1 MDAEVGVVGAGTM
14 GAMALW
20 RLARA
25 GISALGFEQFTLG
38 HDRSAAGGESRMLR
52 ATEPATAPLLAR
64 AVELWRELEAETGQ
78 RLLTQ
83 AGGLVIGAAG
93 GDFVGGVLDTAQQ
106 SGRRCEVLDS
116 AAMAGRYPQHR
127 LAPGE
132 VGVLDHQAGF
142 LRPEFAV
149 LAAARRAAELG
160 ATIVERTPVLA
171 IEPAAGGVSVLT
183 ADRTYRVG
191 QLVVAA
197 GPWTAELLP
206 QLAGLIAL
214 RRIVL
219 TWYMAADPALW
230 APDRCPVFVH
240 LVDGL
245 DLAGFPSL
253 DGGSVKV
260 AASTSDSPLAAAGQ
274 LDLRVAPEQIEAV
287 NAGVARWLPGLAP
300 RPVRVAAYMD
310 GYTQDGRPLAGT
322 LPGGGNIRVLAGFS
336 GRGFKYAPAVGEAA
350 VHLVRGQDPGL
361 PGIGQPG
368 SGW

>member
-1 MDAEVGVVGAGTM
+1 MDADVGVVGAGTM

-25 GISALGFEQFTLG
+25 GIDALGFEQFTLG

-52 ATEPATAPLLAR
+52 AAEPVTAPVLRR
-64 AVELWRELEAETGQ
+64 AVALWRELEAETGQ

-83 AGGLVIGAAG
+83 AGGLVIGAPDSELVRTAG
-93 GDFVGGVLDTAQQ
+93 Q
-106 SGRRCEVLDS
+106 SAGPHEVLDG
-116 AAMAGRYPQHR
+116 AAMADRYPQHR

-132 VGVLDHQAGF
+132 VGLLDPEAGF
-142 LRPEFAV
+142 VRPEFAV
-149 LAAARRAAELG
+149 LAAARRAVELG
-160 ATIVERTPVLA
+160 ATIADRTPVLR
-171 IEPAAGGVSVLT
+171 IEPAADGATVVT
-183 ADRTYRVG
+183 ADRSYRVG

-197 GPWTAELLP
+197 GPWTTELLP

-219 TWYMAADPALW
+219 TWYMAADPDLW
-230 APDRCPVFVH
+230 TPARCPVFVH

-260 AASTSDSPLAAAGQ
+260 AASASDSPLDAAGQ
-274 LDLRVAPEQIEAV
+274 LDLRVAPGQLDAV
-287 NAGVARWLPGLAP
+287 NAGVARWLPGLLP
-300 RPVRVAAYMD
+300 QPVRVAAYMD
-310 GYTQDGRPLAGT
+310 GYTRDGLPLAGT
-322 LPGGGNIRVLAGFS
+322 LPGGANVHVLAGFS

-350 VHLVRGQDPGL
+350 VRLVRGEDTGL
-361 PGIGQPG
+361 PAGQLPAD
-368 SGW
+368 

>member
-20 RLARA
+20 RLAKA
-25 GISALGFEQFTLG
+25 GIDALGFEQFTLG

-52 ATEPATAPLLAR
+52 AAGPATAPVLRR

-83 AGGLVIGAAG
+83 AGGLVIGAP
-93 GDFVGGVLDTAQQ
+93 DSDLVRSVLDTLQR
-106 SGRRCEVLDS
+106 SGRPHKVLD
-116 AAMAGRYPQHR
+116 AVAMADRYPQHR

-132 VGVLDHQAGF
+132 VGLLDREAGF

-160 ATIVERTPVLA
+160 AQILERTPVLR
-171 IEPAAGGVSVLT
+171 IESAAGGVTVVT
-183 ADRTYRVG
+183 ADRSYRVG
-191 QLVVAA
+191 QVVVAA
-197 GPWTAELLP
+197 GPWTTELLP
-206 QLAGLIAL
+206 QLAALIAL

-219 TWYMAADPALW
+219 TWYMAADPAQW

-260 AASTSDSPLAAAGQ
+260 AASASDSPLAAAGQ

-310 GYTQDGRPLAGT
+310 GYTQDSRPLAGT
-322 LPGGGNIRVLAGFS
+322 LPGSGNIRVLAGFS
-336 GRGFKYAPAVGEAA
+336 GRGFKYAPAVGDAA
-350 VHLVRGQDPGL
+350 VQLVRGEEPGL
-361 PGIGQPG
+361 PAGQLSSG
-368 SGW
+368 S

>member
-25 GISALGFEQFTLG
+25 GIDALGFEQFTLG

-52 ATEPATAPLLAR
+52 AAEPATAPLLRR
-64 AVELWRELEAETGQ
+64 AVALWRELEAETGQ

-83 AGGLVIGAAG
+83 AGGLVIGAPD
-93 GDFVGGVLDTAQQ
+93 GDLVRAALDTARQ
-106 SGRRCEVLDS
+106 SAHPYEVLDA
-116 AAMAGRYPQHR
+116 AAMGRRYPQHR

-132 VGVLDHQAGF
+132 VGLLDPEAGF
-142 LRPEFAV
+142 VRPEFAV
-149 LAAARRAAELG
+149 LAATRRAAELG
-160 ATIVERTPVLA
+160 ARIAERTAVLR
-171 IEPAAGGVSVLT
+171 IEPASDGVTVVT
-183 ADRTYRVG
+183 ADRSYRVG

-197 GPWTAELLP
+197 GPWTADLLP

-219 TWYMAADPALW
+219 TWYLAADPGQW
-230 APDRCPVFVH
+230 APERCPVFVH

-260 AASTSDSPLAAAGQ
+260 AASASDSPLATAGQ

-287 NAGVARWLPGLAP
+287 NAGVARWLPGLCP

-322 LPGGGNIRVLAGFS
+322 LPGGGNVRVLAGFS

-350 VHLVRGQDPGL
+350 VHLVRGEDPGL
-361 PGIGQPG
+361 PAAQPG
-368 SGW
+368 SGS

>member
-25 GISALGFEQFTLG
+25 GIDVLGFEQFTLG
-38 HDRSAAGGESRMLR
+38 HDRSVA
-52 ATEPATAPLLAR
+52 
-64 AVELWRELEAETGQ
+64 LWRDLEAETGQ

-83 AGGLVIGAAG
+83 TGGLVIGTPDG
-93 GDFVGGVLDTAQQ
+93 GLVGGVLDTLHHSA
-106 SGRRCEVLDS
+106 RPYEVLD
-116 AAMAGRYPQHR
+116 AVAMARRYPQHR

-132 VGVLDHQAGF
+132 VGLLDREAGF

-149 LAAARRAAELG
+149 LAAARRADELG
-160 ATIVERTPVLA
+160 AKILEHTPVLR
-171 IEPAAGGVSVLT
+171 IEPASDGVTVITAGRS
-183 ADRTYRVG
+183 YRVG
-191 QLVVAA
+191 QVIVAA
-197 GPWTAELLP
+197 GPWTPELLP

-219 TWYMAADPALW
+219 TWYMAADPAQW

-260 AASTSDSPLAAAGQ
+260 AASTSDSPLAEAGQ
-274 LDLRVAPEQIEAV
+274 LDLRVAPEQLEAV

-310 GYTQDGRPLAGT
+310 GYTQDSQPLAGT
-322 LPGGGNIRVLAGFS
+322 LPGCGNIRVLAGFS

-350 VHLVRGQDPGL
+350 VHLVRGEDPGL
-361 PGIGQPG
+361 PAGPLAR
-368 SGW
+368 